1 MTERSV
7 VVFGRNDIVTVS
19 GNRTTHCLSST
30 DWTKAP
36 RIKRDVQLLRE
47 DGTYI
52 LIGGTGGLG
61 RKMAEWM
68 VQKGARH
75 LVLLSRSGTL
85 RGQAVSQIEAL
96 RRTGVNVVVR
106 SCNVSNREEVEDLV
120 QHGLSDLPPIRGVI
134 HGAMVLHVSQSPF
147 FSIVEEAYTL
157 SRMSSSRT

>member
-1 MTERSV
+1 
-7 VVFGRNDIVTVS
+7 
-19 GNRTTHCLSST
+19 
-30 DWTKAP
+30 
-36 RIKRDVQLLRE
+36 LRE